1 MNITTLANIGDTVYI
16 MEKNKI
22 AESCVKE
29 ISIYIQSGNTD
40 LQIINVVIIYTI
52 KDRVREFQESE
63 VFLTKQALLDSL

>member
-22 AESCVKE
+22 AESYVEE
-29 ISIYIQSGNTD
+29 IGIYIKSGNKD
-40 LQIINVVIIYTI
+40 LQTVNVLIIYTI

>member
-29 ISIYIQSGNTD
+29 ISIYMQSGNTD
-40 LQIINVVIIYTI
+40 LQSINVVIIYTI

>member
-22 AESCVKE
+22 AESCDKE
-29 ISIYIQSGNTD
+29 ISIYMQSGNTD
-40 LQIINVVIIYTI
+40 LQSINVVIIYTI

>member
-22 AESCVKE
+22 AESCVEE
-29 ISIYIQSGNTD
+29 ISIYIKSGNKD
-40 LQIINVVIIYTI
+40 LQIVDVLITYTI
-52 KDRVREFQESE
+52 ESRVKEFQESE

>member
-22 AESCVKE
+22 AESRVEE
-29 ISIYIQSGNTD
+29 IGIYIKSRNTD
-40 LQIINVVIIYTI
+40 LQIISVLIIYTI

-63 VFLTKQALLDSL
+63 LFLTKQALLDSL

>member
-1 MNITTLANIGDTVYI
+1 MNIKTLANIGDTVYI

-22 AESCVKE
+22 AESCVEE
-29 ISIYIQSGNTD
+29 ISIYIQSRNTD

>member
-63 VFLTKQALLDSL
+63 LFLTKQALLDSL

>member
-63 VFLTKQALLDSL
+63 IFLTKQALLDSL

>member
-1 MNITTLANIGDTVYI
+1 MNIKTLANIGDTVYI

-63 VFLTKQALLDSL
+63 LFLTKQALLDSL

>member
-63 VFLTKQALLDSL
+63 LFLTKQALLNSL

>member
-22 AESCVKE
+22 AESCVEE
-29 ISIYIQSGNTD
+29 IGIYIKSGNKD
-40 LQIINVVIIYTI
+40 LQTVNVLIIYTI

>member
-16 MEKNKI
+16 MEKNKV
-22 AESCVKE
+22 ESCVIKE

-40 LQIINVVIIYTI
+40 LQSINVLIIYTI
-52 KDRVREFQESE
+52 KDRVKEFQESE

>member
-29 ISIYIQSGNTD
+29 ISIYIQSRNTD

-63 VFLTKQALLDSL
+63 VFLTKQALLESL

>member
-1 MNITTLANIGDTVYI
+1 MNITTLANIGDTIYI

-22 AESCVKE
+22 AESRVEE
-29 ISIYIQSGNTD
+29 ISIYIQSRNTD

>member
-22 AESCVKE
+22 AESCVEE

-63 VFLTKQALLDSL
+63 IFLTKQALLDSL

>member
-22 AESCVKE
+22 AEACVEE
-29 ISIYIQSGNTD
+29 IGIYIKSGNTD
-40 LQIINVVIIYTI
+40 LQSIDVLIMYTI
-52 KDRVREFQESE
+52 KDRVKEFQESE

>member
-22 AESCVKE
+22 AESRVEE
-29 ISIYIQSGNTD
+29 ISIYIQSRNTD